1 MKKFS
6 KCIAGLMLA
15 VTTFVI
21 GCGLQE
27 DDGSHSD
34 APKPPPAATADAGTD
49 ANNADAGSMPTT
61 TDPDSATV
69 MSSQPAPVD
78 SPMACVLTVARQYI
92 SSAPIAELRGTL
104 PGMTW
109 SHGTASSQ
117 LEGTSRI
124 KFVFSSVAVGTYD
137 FSYLDPAVPNAN
149 DGWAQ
154 YGDPAVIAKMSADA
168 RKYLDCSWP
177 AGQRG
182 ECHLR
187 VTVSEGCKIAPAG
200 NM

>member
-6 KCIAGLMLA
+6 KCIVGLVLA
-15 VTTFVI
+15 SVTSII

-34 APKPPPAATADAGTD
+34 APKPPPAAAADAGTD
-49 ANNADAGSMPTT
+49 ATNADAGSMPTT
-61 TDPDSATV
+61 TDPDSATPV
-69 MSSQPAPVD
+69 SSQPAPVD
-78 SPMACVLTVARQYI
+78 SPAACVLTVARQYV
-92 SSAPIAELRGTL
+92 SNAPIAELRGTF

-109 SHGTASSQ
+109 AHGTASSQ
-117 LEGTSRI
+117 LEGSRI
-124 KFVFSSVAVGTYD
+124 KFVFSSLAVGTYE
-137 FSYLDPAVPNAN
+137 FSYVDPAVPNGD

-154 YGDPAVIAKMSADA
+154 YGDPAVIAKMTPEA
-168 RKYLDCSWP
+168 RKYLACSWP

-187 VTVSEGCKIAPAG
+187 VTVTDGCKISPAG